1 MQLLEQLA
9 MDRCT
14 NSTLE
19 SITTEYASIC
29 GYVECMSELCES
41 EVLFESISVKDIVK
55 AVCDVIIGLFGKI
68 KKLGM
73 KIISFLKSKM
83 SWFTARG
90 KNHSNNKFEEDLKN
104 EETKSEKIKDILN
117 KNPYTGPHPYGIM
130 DGLFNI
136 KLFVEHGV
144 EYTVKQCDISLEMI
158 NEVLSGERTFSDNFK
173 ERYEDFF
180 SNPSKKI
187 YSDIAD
193 VKNTE
198 KLKGILNG
206 PNDIPKALEILY
218 KDEFSDGRY
227 CDKKVLGRDDIRW
240 FSEDIAKVSSDI
252 ASMLQNMVTTFQRNV
267 DYCNKKSTE
276 VEAMIKKLDSSTNEE
291 YDDFLQKFMTYTM
304 NEFIIAANMNTSS
317 LAAIPNI
324 LNVATKD
331 VETVQTYLKFIKAK
345 IDSV

>member
-9 MDRCT
+9 MGRCT

-41 EVLFESISVKDIVK
+41 EVLFEGISVKDIVK

-73 KIISFLKSKM
+73 KVISFLKSKI

-90 KNHSNNKFEEDLKN
+90 KNYSNNKFEEDLKN
-104 EETKSEKIKDILN
+104 QETKSEKIKDILN
-117 KNPYTGPHPYGIM
+117 KNPYTGPHPNGII

-136 KLFVEHGV
+136 KQFVTYGIE
-144 EYTVKQCDISLEMI
+144 TDVKYCDIGLEMI
-158 NEVLSGERTFSDNFK
+158 NDVLSGERTFSANFK
-173 ERYEDFF
+173 EEYENFF
-180 SNPSKKI
+180 SNPSKES
-187 YSDIAD
+187 YDDI
-193 VKNTE
+193 VE
-198 KLKGILNG
+198 RFSSLKGVLNG
-206 PNDIPKALEILY
+206 PSDIPKALEILY
-218 KDEFSDGRY
+218 KDGFSDGLY

-252 ASMLQNMVTTFQRNV
+252 ASMLQNMITTFQRNV

-276 VEAMIKKLDSSTNEE
+276 VEAIMKKFDSSANEE
-291 YDDFLQKFMTYTM
+291 YDDFLQKYMIYVM
-304 NEFIIAANMNTSS
+304 NKFTIAANMNASS